1 MVAYPPNNRKAVVSQ
16 GRSSGVASM
25 KNTTNPAERDDP
37 NRLLERGIAP
47 KAHVGGATLNREVVV
62 SQGRSSSVVSTKNTA
77 RPTERNDQ
85 NRLLDRDKAPKAHG
99 GGKTLKPSSAK
110 DEAAVS

>member
-16 GRSSGVASM
+16 GRSSGVAST

-37 NRLLERGIAP
+37 NRLLERDIAP
-47 KAHVGGATLNREVVV
+47 KAHVGGATLNREAVV
-62 SQGRSSSVVSTKNTA
+62 SQGRSSGVVSAKNTA
-77 RPTERNDQ
+77 SPADRDDP
-85 NRLLDRDKAPKAHG
+85 NRLLERDIAPKAHG